1 MEKKKTA
8 VSASVFRHFSA
19 PAAAVC
25 SILAAVLALLPLI
38 LRLSPSF
45 MRLLFNDQMAGGVL
59 DPRVVETWLGVNT
72 GITAILVLYPAIM
85 GIAIIIALRG
95 RPDRGTHLLTLVA
108 EATAWLLNVF
118 GVILAVLFV
127 YQVGR
132 YSIEN
137 FRGGAGLQI
146 VYAMLFSEA
155 VMMVLACVL
164 FFSLRK
170 FLGCVSRSAAS
181 IGYTLSCEVL
191 DDKTIPSFTATG
203 FLLLGIGCF
212 LLATDRYFT
221 LTIVYNAYVLL
232 TAEHPGQLLETA
244 ALVVCGIGNILLYIY
259 LRRYKR
265 ICERALFET
274 KE

>member
-1 MEKKKTA
+1 MEKKKTLVPA
-8 VSASVFRHFSA
+8 TLFRHFSA
-19 PAAAVC
+19 PGAAVFC
-25 SILAAVLALLPLI
+25 ILAAVLALPALV

-45 MRLLFNDQMAGGVL
+45 MRILYNDQMAGGVL

-72 GITAILVLYPAIM
+72 GITAVLVLYPAIM

-108 EATAWLLNVF
+108 EATVWLLNVF
-118 GVILAVLFV
+118 GVMLVLLFV
-127 YQVGR
+127 YQVVR
-132 YSIEN
+132 YSIVN
-137 FRGGAGLQI
+137 FRGGVGLQM
-146 VYAMLFSEA
+146 VYAMLVSEA

-164 FFSLRK
+164 FFNLRK

-181 IGYTLSCEVL
+181 IGYTLACETL
-191 DDKTIPSFTATG
+191 DDKTIPAFTATG

-221 LTIVYNAYVLL
+221 LTIIYNAYVLMI
-232 TAEHPGQLLETA
+232 AEHPGQLLETG
-244 ALVVCGIGNILLYIY
+244 ALLACGIGNILLYIY

-265 ICERALFET
+265 ICERLLFEAKT
-274 KE
+274 